1 MSATSLSTCRHPEAD
16 REVRTRVLRGRSVR
30 VEVCTRCGR
39 EVVHPEDAYRVLEE
53 RGSEGAPRLDA
64 RSLALALFG
73 AQPDRPIVN
82 RIVAMK
88 EAFLFEKEVA
98 PEVGVNTTGLDFVPY
113 DYGPYSRALDDAL
126 RALEEE
132 GLLVV
137 ERESQGQKEIMQLT
151 EKGKSE
157 AERILRRLQRD
168 QVETLR
174 RKRKGWDQL
183 GYFGLLRKVYEE
195 YPAYQAKS
203 KIADEVRPRRRWT

>member
-1 MSATSLSTCRHPEAD
+1 MSTAAITTCRHPEAD
-16 REVRTRVLRGRSVR
+16 REVRTRTLKGRSVR
-30 VEVCTRCGR
+30 VELCTRCGR
-39 EVVHPEDAYRVLEE
+39 EVVHPGDAYRVL
-53 RGSEGAPRLDA
+53 GSGPLDAPTLDA
-64 RSLALALFG
+64 RSLVLSLFG
-73 AQPDRPIVN
+73 AQPERPIVN

-98 PEVGVNTTGLDFVPY
+98 SEAGVNVPDLGFIPY
-113 DYGPYSRALDDAL
+113 DYGPYSRAVDDVL
-126 RALEEE
+126 RNLEEE
-132 GLLVV
+132 RLLVV

-151 EKGKSE
+151 ERGKSE
-157 AERILRRLQRD
+157 AERILRRLQRG